1 MISPIRPWNTL
12 FFYGRNLRCF
22 LGRAGGEVDRSLDI
36 LSEGVV
42 VWETGKW
49 LRNADLNPP
58 WECCF
63 TQNFLSPR
71 FFAMFSFLLK
81 KNIFI
86 STTTRKHALHWTK
99 FKRSKPLNCKSYL
112 SLQVIT
118 VFQLEYRVW
127 YSKIVKLGY
136 ILFNLW

>member
-1 MISPIRPWNTL
+1 MNKLINTQLQDDSMISPIRPWNTL

-22 LGRAGGEVDRSLDI
+22 LGRPGGEVDRYLDF

-49 LRNADLNPP
+49 LRNADRNPP

-81 KNIFI
+81 KNTFLYQPLREN
-86 STTTRKHALHWTK
+86 TRYIK
-99 FKRSKPLNCKSYL
+99 L
-112 SLQVIT
+112 SLKDPN
-118 VFQLEYRVW
+118 L
-127 YSKIVKLGY
+127 SIVNPTCHCK
-136 ILFNLW
+136 